1 MTKLPRVRSRLHLL
15 IFGGATLYACFLL
28 ASAVSSLKFD
38 ITLILAAPVV
48 AIWLFMAGVAIWS
61 GLAALQTI
69 RLDSEYLRIYVG
81 PIVLRKIPLG
91 RIKTVGASRLPLTTR
106 AVWHQE
112 ACKRVLVL
120 SFMTA
125 DELISKGE
133 KFLQNPEIRRNMEKD
148 ALSTTDTLAP
158 ARAFV
163 MHKPLI
169 HALWIQDSP
178 KAEEALR
185 QYLTDSIFI
194 L

>member
-15 IFGGATLYACFLL
+15 IFGVATLYACFLL

-69 RLDSEYLRIYVG
+69 RLDSEYLRICVG
-81 PIVLRKIPLG
+81 PIVLRKIPLR

-106 AVWHQE
+106 AVWHQGE
-112 ACKRVLVL
+112 CKRVLVL

-169 HALWIQDSP
+169 HALWVQDSP